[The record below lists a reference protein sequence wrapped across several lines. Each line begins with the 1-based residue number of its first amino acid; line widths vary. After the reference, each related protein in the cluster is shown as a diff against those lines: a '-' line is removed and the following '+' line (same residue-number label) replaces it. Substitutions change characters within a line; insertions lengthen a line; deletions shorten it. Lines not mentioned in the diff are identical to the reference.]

1 MRGLEPRGERDGKW
15 AVKKGDIRA
24 EGQERDGISIGF
36 YGKTKGRQRSRLA
49 GANAAALGPSGEGR
63 KGKSQRLGRDIIDWC
78 ASAGGGV
85 GSLNGSL
92 VHSVHDVYQVLRHA
106 RLQVWLLLGVI
117 WESKTGTAGHMQLGW
132 HKPRPLQS
140 ADGG

>member
-1 MRGLEPRGERDGKW
+1 VRGLEPRGERDGKW

-85 GSLNGSL
+85 
-92 VHSVHDVYQVLRHA
+92 VLRHA